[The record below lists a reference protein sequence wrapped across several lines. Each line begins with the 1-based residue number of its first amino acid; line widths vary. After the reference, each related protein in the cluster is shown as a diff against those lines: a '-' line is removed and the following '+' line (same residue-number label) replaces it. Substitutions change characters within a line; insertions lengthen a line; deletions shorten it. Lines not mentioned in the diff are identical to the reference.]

1 MEDFRRRRPLAGRRQ
16 WLTEDLRR
24 RTARGGATLPRQ
36 AHRPIHL
43 ECQGAKKTGK
53 KAYFDSK
60 MLSEVLQ
67 TFRKKLSKN
76 ARAFLKKISKKRDL
90 LNTLTRY

>member
-1 MEDFRRRRPLAGRRQ
+1 MAGC
-16 WLTEDLRR
+16 TE
-24 RTARGGATLPRQ
+24 RGGATLPRQ
-36 AHRPIHL
+36 AHRPTHL
-43 ECQGAKKTGK
+43 ESQCAKKTGK
-53 KAYFDSK
+53 KHYSDSK

-90 LNTLTRY
+90 LNTLTRYSDNSHKKL